1 MRAMYGVTIFLG
13 AFLLFAL
20 EPMAAKGLLPVL
32 GGSSAVWLACLF
44 FFQTVL
50 LLGYGYA
57 DRLTRW
63 SADRRGAGVHLA
75 LLLAGVVVVL
85 LPRFLRFGAAGAS
98 SQSPVATIFWS
109 LARTIGLPFLLLSAT
124 SPLLQVTLARRQ
136 EGTVPYGLFGLS
148 NLGSLLALLLYP
160 LAIEPHLTLRGQRL
174 GWATGFAVYAVMC
187 GWLVWTGAGE
197 SRPAEVQAEGRG
209 QVTVAAARP
218 WLWFCLSAV
227 GAVQLSAVTSHL
239 TQNVA
244 AIPLLWAIPLAIYL
258 LSFVLAFDLP
268 GLYQRALLVR
278 LLVVMLASLGYLL
291 SKTDVTLPIALSI
304 LFFLVEMF
312 AACWFCHAEL
322 YRLRPEGTRAATRFY
337 LTVAAGGAAGTF
349 FVGVLSPV
357 LFRSN
362 YDLPLA
368 FAMTAA
374 VALWVTWDDGWGQRM
389 LWTVSA
395 VLGLALVG
403 MLGNAYRLD
412 TIVRLRNFYGALRV
426 KQKDSVA
433 QTFGGPIGMRNRVLL
448 NGSIEHGM
456 QWYGTD
462 ELRRTPMT
470 YYAEDSGVGLVMRLC
485 CEGRSRSVGVIGLGA
500 GTMAAY
506 GREGDVIEFYEINP
520 LVERLARELFTYL
533 RESRARVSV
542 MEGDARL
549 SLTTQAPQRF
559 DVLVVDAFS
568 GDAIPVHLLTVE
580 AMREYRRHLRPGG
593 LVAFHISNQYL
604 DLAPVVGRLAEAS
617 GMEARLVDSSRS
629 EARGEYSAKWVVVG
643 EKGAGI
649 FGIPEFANAARSV
662 AGMGGV
668 RVWTDDY
675 SSLLP
680 VVNWAGK

>member
-1 MRAMYGVTIFLG
+1 MQ
-13 AFLLFAL
+13 
-20 EPMAAKGLLPVL
+20 
-32 GGSSAVWLACLF
+32 LA
-44 FFQTVL
+44 
-50 LLGYGYA
+50 
-57 DRLTRW
+57 
-63 SADRRGAGVHLA
+63 
-75 LLLAGVVVVL
+75 
-85 LPRFLRFGAAGAS
+85 
-98 SQSPVATIFWS
+98 
-109 LARTIGLPFLLLSAT
+109 
-124 SPLLQVTLARRQ
+124 
-136 EGTVPYGLFGLS
+136 
-148 NLGSLLALLLYP
+148 
-160 LAIEPHLTLRGQRL
+160 
-174 GWATGFAVYAVMC
+174 
-187 GWLVWTGAGE
+187 
-197 SRPAEVQAEGRG
+197 
-209 QVTVAAARP
+209 
-218 WLWFCLSAV
+218 
-227 GAVQLSAVTSHL
+227 AVTSHL

-244 AIPLLWAIPLAIYL
+244 AIPLLWAVPLAIYL
-258 LSFVLAFDLP
+258 LSFALAFDLP

-291 SKTDVTLPIALSI
+291 SKTDVTLPISLSI

-374 VALWVTWDDGWGQRM
+374 VALWVTWNDGWGQRM
-389 LWTVSA
+389 LWTVST

-403 MLGNAYRLD
+403 MLGNAYRED

-433 QTFGGPIGMRNRVLL
+433 QAFGGPIGMRNRVLL

-462 ELRRTPMT
+462 DLRRTPMT

-485 CEGRSRSVGVIGLGA
+485 CESRPRRVGVIGLGA

-506 GREGDVIEFYEINP
+506 GREGDAIEFYEINP
-520 LVERLARELFTYL
+520 LVERIARELFTYM

-542 MEGDARL
+542 VEGDARM
-549 SLTTQAPQRF
+549 SLTAQSPQGF

-580 AMREYRRHLRPGG
+580 AMREYQRHLRPGG

-629 EARGEYSAKWVVVG
+629 EARGEYSAKWVVVAG
-643 EKGAGI
+643 KGSPI

-662 AGMGGV
+662 QGMGGV